1 MKKAKKKEKIEIV
14 ADLVDC
20 YLVSEITEDEL
31 VKKLMWVVDKPM
43 IKISE
48 MEYIVT
54 KWKGTEDVYD
64 KYQLECRS
72 TDVHG
77 QKSNWVQVEDLTE
90 LRVWEYN
97 KLVGKLKKH
106 YPDYAI
112 VYLEGR
118 FV

>member
-1 MKKAKKKEKIEIV
+1 MKKTAKKKEKIEIV

-20 YLVSEITEDEL
+20 YLVRELTEDEL
-31 VKKLMWVVDKPM
+31 IGKLMWVVDKGV

-54 KWKGTEDVYD
+54 KWEGKEY
-64 KYQLECRS
+64 LECRS
-72 TDVHG
+72 TDIHG
-77 QKSNWVQVEDLTE
+77 QKSDWVQVEDLTE

-97 KLVGKLKKH
+97 KLVGKLNKH

-112 VYLEGR
+112 EYLEGR